1 MSRALMQKQKPSH
14 PLHRPLAVWCALTDA
29 GHVRD
34 TNEDAVTV
42 DPARGVAVLAD
53 GMGGYNAG
61 EIASAMATELVS
73 SQLGQWLDQA
83 GAAAQPHEI
92 ASAMQTCAAHANQAI
107 FEAASTHADYEG
119 MGTTLVVA
127 VLHGNMLL
135 IGHVGDSRAYRLR
148 GGVLQQLTGDHS
160 LLQEQLDLGLITE
173 EEAAFSPHR
182 GLLTRAL
189 GVEEEASL
197 DVQMQTVE
205 PGDLYLLCSD
215 GLTDMLD
222 DSDLAAALDG
232 NAPLTAQAQTL
243 LDLANAQGGYDNIS
257 LILCRVPGARP

>member
-1 MSRALMQKQKPSH
+1 MQKQKPSH
-14 PLHRPLAVWCALTDA
+14 PPHRPLAVWCALTDA

-34 TNEDAVTV
+34 INEDAVAV
-42 DPARGVAVLAD
+42 DPARGLAVLAD

-61 EIASAMATELVS
+61 EIASSMAIELVG

-83 GAAAQPHEI
+83 GAAVQSHEI
-92 ASAMQTCAAHANQAI
+92 ANAIQTCAAHANRAI
-107 FEAASTHADYEG
+107 FEAACTHTDYEG

-127 VLHGNMLL
+127 VLRGSTLL
-135 IGHVGDSRAYRLR
+135 IGHIGDSRAYRLR
-148 GGVLQQLTGDHS
+148 RGVLQQLTDDHS

-189 GVEEEASL
+189 GVEEDAPL

-222 DSDLAAALDG
+222 DSDLTTALKG
-232 NAPLTAQAQTL
+232 NVPLTAQAQTL
-243 LDLANAQGGYDNIS
+243 LDLANAQGGFDNIS
-257 LILCRVPGARP
+257 LILCRVPGAMP